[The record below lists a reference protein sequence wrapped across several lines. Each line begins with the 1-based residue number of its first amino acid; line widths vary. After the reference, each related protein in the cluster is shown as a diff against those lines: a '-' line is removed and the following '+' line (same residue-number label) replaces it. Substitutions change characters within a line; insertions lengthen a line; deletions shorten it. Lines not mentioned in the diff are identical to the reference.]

1 MRAED
6 LITGDPTVKAVLES
20 LERLPTPEPEKV
32 EALRRRL
39 AATQGPATSP
49 AWPPFLEGA
58 RLKRDARYADPP
70 SSHRP
75 VVGPALVMAKRAFR
89 LAFQPFINEAL
100 RRQVEFN
107 EAILDALALIHEHQ
121 RVQARTQSLWR
132 QEVERQLEQLTS
144 RQPAAT
150 SEPSQKPSPE
160 PSQEPTQEP
169 PRRGPSRRRGR

>member
-6 LITGDPTVKAVLES
+6 LITRDPTVEAVLES
-20 LERLPTPEPEKV
+20 LARLPTPEPEKV

-39 AATQGPATSP
+39 AATQAPAINA

-75 VVGPALVMAKRAFR
+75 LVGPALVMAKRAFR

-132 QEVERQLEQLTS
+132 QEVERQLEQLLS
-144 RQPAAT
+144 RLP
-150 SEPSQKPSPE
+150 PPP
-160 PSQEPTQEP
+160 QEPPKEP
-169 PRRGPSRRRGR
+169 PRRAPSRRRGR

>member
-6 LITGDPTVKAVLES
+6 LITDDPTVEAVLES

-39 AATQGPATSP
+39 AATQTQAPSA

-75 VVGPALVMAKRAFR
+75 LVGPALVMAKRAFR

-144 RQPAAT
+144 RVPPAPP
-150 SEPSQKPSPE
+150 EPSPE
-160 PSQEPTQEP
+160 PAGEPAQEP
-169 PRRGPSRRRGR
+169 PRRAPSRRRGR

>member
-6 LITGDPTVKAVLES
+6 LITDDPTVKAVLES

-39 AATQGPATSP
+39 AATQAPATSA

-75 VVGPALVMAKRAFR
+75 LVGPALVMAKRAFR

-107 EAILDALALIHEHQ
+107 EAILDALMLIHEHQ

-144 RQPAAT
+144 RLPPAAPEPT
-150 SEPSQKPSPE
+150 SEPSPE
-160 PSQEPTQEP
+160 PVGEP
-169 PRRGPSRRRGR
+169 PRRAPSRRRGR

>member
-6 LITGDPTVKAVLES
+6 LISSQPTVEEVTES
-20 LERLPTPEPEKV
+20 LRRLPVPAPEAV
-32 EALRRRL
+32 AALRRRF
-39 AATQGPATSP
+39 AATGEQPSSA

-58 RLKRDARYADPP
+58 RIKRDARYADPP

-121 RVQARTQSLWR
+121 RVQARTQALWR
-132 QEVERQLEQLTS
+132 QEVEKRLEQLAP
-144 RQPAAT
+144 R
-150 SEPSQKPSPE
+150 EPLTPPTVA
-160 PSQEPTQEP
+160 PPVEPTQAPGEAAP
-169 PRRGPSRRRGR
+169 TGGKARRRGR

>member
-6 LITGDPTVKAVLES
+6 LISTRPTAEEITES
-20 LERLPTPEPEKV
+20 LRQLPTPRPDAV
-32 EALRRRL
+32 DALRQRF
-39 AATQGPATSP
+39 AATHEKPSAAS
-49 AWPPFLEGA
+49 WPPFLEGA
-58 RLKRDARYADPP
+58 RIKRDARYADAP

-121 RVQARTQSLWR
+121 RVHARTQTLWR
-132 QEVERQLEQLTS
+132 QEVEKRLEQLDAQMPPKT
-144 RQPAAT
+144 PEA
-150 SEPSQKPSPE
+150 EPPTKPSGEDTGAE
-160 PSQEPTQEP
+160 PA
-169 PRRGPSRRRGR
+169 RGKSRRRGR

>member
-6 LITGDPTVKAVLES
+6 LITTNPTAEAVLES

-32 EALRRRL
+32 EALRRRF
-39 AATQGPATSP
+39 AATHAPPTSA

-58 RLKRDARYADPP
+58 RMKRDTRYADAP

-75 VVGPALVMAKRAFR
+75 LVGPALVMAKRAFR
-89 LAFQPFINEAL
+89 LAFQPFINEAF

-144 RQPAAT
+144 RL
-150 SEPSQKPSPE
+150 PSP
-160 PSQEPTQEP
+160 P
-169 PRRGPSRRRGR
+169 PGHTPEHTEEKPRPAPSRRRSR